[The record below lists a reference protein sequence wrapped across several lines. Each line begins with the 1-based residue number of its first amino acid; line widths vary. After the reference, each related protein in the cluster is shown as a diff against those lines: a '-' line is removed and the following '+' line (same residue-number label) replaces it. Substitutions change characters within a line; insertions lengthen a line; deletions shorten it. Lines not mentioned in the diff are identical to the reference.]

1 MDSGCSPAA
10 PSCAIER
17 LLENFALNPNQ
28 AAQQSLGLEG
38 VGQAF
43 GRALFS
49 QCHPRMLFALL
60 MPFLIVLG
68 AAIVLLF
75 VALGP
80 LTSWLSQQV
89 SDSALLLE
97 ANDWLVSIGL
107 FSLLSVKAWML
118 TFIAIMLLL
127 PASGILGLAVAAVF
141 VMPLVVSHLSQHRYP
156 EVMRRGEYAFVVSF
170 WNALWVS
177 VVFLLG
183 WLLTLPFWLFPPLG
197 LLVSLLW
204 WSFAFSRMMRLDS
217 IVEHANA
224 AERKMLL
231 ERHGTGFW
239 VIGFFCACLN
249 LLPPAWVF
257 LPVFSGL
264 VYTHYGLAS
273 LRRLRNEMH

>member
-1 MDSGCSPAA
+1 MNSTSTAQQ
-10 PSCAIER
+10 SQ
-17 LLENFALNPNQ
+17 L
-28 AAQQSLGLEG
+28 AQQSLGLEG
-38 VGQAF
+38 VRRAF
-43 GRALFS
+43 GRALVS

-68 AAIVLLF
+68 AVIVLLF

-89 SDSALLLE
+89 SDSSLLLE
-97 ANDWLVSIGL
+97 ANDWLVSVGL

-118 TFIAIMLLL
+118 TLMALMVLL

-141 VMPLVVSHLSQHRYP
+141 VMPLVVSHLSRHQYAD
-156 EVMRRGEYAFVVSF
+156 VSKRGEYGFLVSF

-183 WLLTLPFWLFPPLG
+183 WVLTLPFWLFPPLG

-204 WSFAFSRMMRLDS
+204 WTFAFSRMMRLDS
-217 IVEHANA
+217 IVEHATA
-224 AERKMLL
+224 AERKILL
-231 ERHGTGFW
+231 VRHGTGFW
-239 VIGFFCACLN
+239 VISLFCALLN

-273 LRRLRNEMH
+273 LRRLRDELH

>member
-1 MDSGCSPAA
+1 MNSS
-10 PSCAIER
+10 
-17 LLENFALNPNQ
+17 Q
-28 AAQQSLGLEG
+28 VTQQSSGLEG

-43 GRALFS
+43 GRALVS

-68 AAIVLLF
+68 AVIVLLF

-80 LTSWLSQQV
+80 LTSWLGEQV
-89 SDSALLLE
+89 SDSKVLLQ
-97 ANDWLVSIGL
+97 ANEWLVSAGL
-107 FSLLSVKAWML
+107 FSLLSVKAWLL
-118 TFIAIMLLL
+118 TLVALSVLL

-141 VMPLVVSHLSQHRYP
+141 VMPLVVSHLSHHHYA
-156 EVMRRGEYAFVVSF
+156 EVAKRGEYAFAVSL
-170 WNALWVS
+170 WNALWVT

-183 WLLTLPFWLFPPLG
+183 WVLTLPFWLFPPLG

-204 WSFAFSRMMRLDS
+204 WTFAFSRMMRLDS
-217 IVEHANA
+217 IVEHASA
-224 AERKMLL
+224 AERKILL
-231 ERHGTGFW
+231 ARHGTGFW
-239 VIGFFCACLN
+239 MIGFLCACLN

-273 LRRLRNEMH
+273 LQQLRSEMH

>member
-1 MDSGCSPAA
+1 VPFRAA
-10 PSCAIER
+10 AR
-17 LLENFALNPNQ
+17 LLEIVSLNSTSTAQ
-28 AAQQSLGLEG
+28 QSQVAQQSLGLEG

-43 GRALFS
+43 GRALVS

-68 AAIVLLF
+68 AVIVLLF

-89 SDSALLLE
+89 SDSSFLLE
-97 ANDWLVSIGL
+97 ANDWLVSVGL

-118 TFIAIMLLL
+118 TLMALMVLL

-141 VMPLVVSHLSQHRYP
+141 VMPLVVSHLSRHSYAD
-156 EVMRRGEYAFVVSF
+156 VSKRGEYGFVVSF

-183 WLLTLPFWLFPPLG
+183 WVLTLPFWLFPPLG

-204 WSFAFSRMMRLDS
+204 WTFAFSRMMRLDS
-217 IVEHANA
+217 IVEHATA
-224 AERKMLL
+224 AERNILL
-231 ERHGTGFW
+231 VRQSTGFW
-239 VIGFFCACLN
+239 VIGLICALLN

-264 VYTHYGLAS
+264 VYTHYGLAA
-273 LRRLRNEMH
+273 LRRLRGEMQ